1 MRRFELVEGTSS
13 KFWEVSVDEKEL
25 VVRFGRIGTQGQ
37 TQLKAFPTAEKAAA
51 ERDKL
56 VKEKTKKGYSEVTA
70 PEAEAGGKTP
80 LAEVASPKVA
90 APRAEKKVTPAP
102 SVEGFVDA
110 GNGYALALRDGKI
123 LCRNGK
129 GALLSSVPKDVKE
142 TDAFQQLDD
151 VRALLEQQD
160 KQAIET
166 VETWML
172 RTLPVPRD
180 VLAAVWEDPSWRK
193 ALENAVVV
201 AGEVTGFFRGVDGKR
216 LGVVDLEGET
226 RWLEAETLS
235 VPHPILLGELDELRG
250 LATEL
255 SLTQGIGQLF
265 REVHGK
271 PLVEATAHGVTD
283 YRDGQFQQLN
293 HALSRCRKLGYRVRG
308 GSAIARVF
316 EADPASGAIS
326 VQEARFWIGSDDPT
340 SPTVTE
346 DLTWVDE
353 RERALPLARVGP
365 IAWSEGVRMAAAI
378 FAGRH
383 VEKEAQNG

>member
-1 MRRFELVEGTSS
+1 M
-13 KFWEVSVDEKEL
+13 
-25 VVRFGRIGTQGQ
+25 
-37 TQLKAFPTAEKAAA
+37 
-51 ERDKL
+51 
-56 VKEKTKKGYSEVTA
+56 TA
-70 PEAEAGGKTP
+70 PEAEVGGKTP
-80 LAEVASPKVA
+80 PAEVAPPKA
-90 APRAEKKVTPAP
+90 APRAEKKGAPAP

-123 LCRNGK
+123 LCRNAK

-142 TDAFQQLDD
+142 TEAFQQLDD

-201 AGEVTGFFRGVDGKR
+201 AGDVTGFFRGVDGQR
-216 LGVVDLEGET
+216 LGVVDLDGET

-316 EADPASGAIS
+316 EADPASGAIL

>member
-25 VVRFGRIGTQGQ
+25 TVRFGRIGTQGQ
-37 TQLKAFPTAEKAAA
+37 TQLKSFPTAEKATA

-56 VKEKTKKGYSEVTA
+56 VKEKTKKGYSEVTSEV
-70 PEAEAGGKTP
+70 PAGGETP
-80 LAEVASPKVA
+80 PAEPAPARPA
-90 APRAEKKVTPAP
+90 APRAEKKAPPPPA
-102 SVEGFVDA
+102 VEGFVDA
-110 GNGYALALRDGKI
+110 GNGYALTLRDGKI
-123 LCRNGK
+123 LCRNAK

-151 VRALLEQQD
+151 VRALLEHQD
-160 KQAIET
+160 RHAVET
-166 VETWML
+166 VENWML
-172 RTLPVPRD
+172 RTLPVPRA

-216 LGVVDLEGET
+216 LGVVDLDAET

-255 SLTQGIGQLF
+255 SLAQGIGQLF
-265 REVHGK
+265 REVHRK
-271 PLVEATAHGVTD
+271 PPVEASATSVTD

-316 EADPASGAIS
+316 EADPATAAIA

-340 SPTVTE
+340 IPTVTE

-378 FAGRH
+378 YAGRH